1 MCVFQKLQ
9 FNVLTDDSPVED
21 VDFGAYVVQRIF
33 GGVRLDND
41 GSVIGI
47 VSTVAKLAE
56 LVNRDFVPV
65 VTNYT
70 VVAFLVLVGSSC
82 VVLNRNEVEVGTLVV
97 PDEGGITLESG
108 QASGQVVVSTF
119 EFHECYLT
127 LVFGFLVESLC
138 SVGKYNVN
146 LFVSFFAYECDV
158 FNINLSVIGYSCIAF
173 GLAIGKVV
181 VVQTLG
187 AVL

>member
-97 PDEGGITLESG
+97 PDEGVSPWKAVRRAARSLSAPSSFTNVTLPSF
-108 QASGQVVVSTF
+108 S
-119 EFHECYLT
+119 
-127 LVFGFLVESLC
+127 VFL
-138 SVGKYNVN
+138 
-146 LFVSFFAYECDV
+146 
-158 FNINLSVIGYSCIAF
+158 
-173 GLAIGKVV
+173 
-181 VVQTLG
+181 
-187 AVL
+187 